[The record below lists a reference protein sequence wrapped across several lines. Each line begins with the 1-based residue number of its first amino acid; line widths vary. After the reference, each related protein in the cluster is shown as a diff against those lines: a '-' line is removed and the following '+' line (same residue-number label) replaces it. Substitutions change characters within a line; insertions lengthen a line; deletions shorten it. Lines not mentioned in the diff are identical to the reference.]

1 MPTLYW
7 IKYMPLLRATQLQHS
22 IGQQIVLDNAEL
34 QLEAGDRVCLLGRNG
49 CGKSTLLRIV
59 EGSAAV
65 DAGEVWRQPGVKIAR
80 MEQTLDFASPEET
93 IYDVVADGL
102 AGLGKVLRRYHELI
116 NGDMGDAELK
126 ELEHLQREI
135 ETNDGWSFQQR
146 IDNILS
152 RLELDADATVCS
164 LSGGWRRRV
173 ALARALV
180 CDPDILLLDEPTN
193 HLDLDGI
200 LWLEQCVMSFQGCVL
215 FVTHDRA
222 LIEKLATR
230 IVELDRGILTNYD
243 TNYTRYLELREHA
256 LEIEAEHNALF
267 DKRLAQEEVWI
278 RQGIKA
284 RRTRNEGR
292 VRALERMRSE
302 RSKRRVQSGS
312 ANLSVNQAD
321 RTGKVVAELSD
332 VSFSVPGK
340 VLVDNLSLLVCRG
353 DKLALIGPNGAGK
366 TTLLRLIL
374 GELEAQSGT
383 VKAGT
388 NLQVAYFDQL
398 RDRLDESQRVV
409 DIVGQGRDAVT
420 INGKD
425 RHIMSYLGDFL
436 FSPERARS
444 HFGVLSGGERARV
457 QLACL
462 FSQPA
467 NVLVMDEPTNDL
479 DMETLELLESLL
491 VDFSGTVLL
500 VSHDRS
506 FVDSVASSCLL
517 FEGQGV
523 ISEHIGGYSEVSAYM
538 SRRIAQQKAAPAL
551 QQKVAES
558 QPAAVVK
565 AATKSRKLS
574 YKDQRELD
582 NLPSKIEKLE
592 KSLEE
597 LGEKTGN
604 AEFYQQDPNTIA
616 EVLDKIASTQA
627 DLDGAMERWLDLAE

>member
-1 MPTLYW
+1 LPTLYW

-80 MEQTLDFASPEET
+80 MEQTLDFASPDET

-116 NGDMGDAELK
+116 IGDMGDAELK

-146 IDNILS
+146 IDNILT
-152 RLELDADATVCS
+152 RLELDADAKVCS
-164 LSGGWRRRV
+164 MSGGWRRRV

-302 RSKRRVQSGS
+302 RSRRRVQSGS

-321 RTGKVVAELSD
+321 RTGKVVAELTD

-340 VLVDNLSLLVCRG
+340 LLVDNLSLLVCRG

-523 ISEHIGGYSEVSAYM
+523 ISEHIGGYSEVSSYM
-538 SRRIAQQKAAPAL
+538 SRRLAQQKAAPANSSPSSPA
-551 QQKVAES
+551 QAVAT
-558 QPAAVVK
+558 PK
-565 AATKSRKLS
+565 ASPKARKLS

-582 NLPSKIEKLE
+582 GLPSKIENLELSLE
-592 KSLEE
+592 KLA
-597 LGEKTGN
+597 EKSGS
-604 AEFYQQDPNTIA
+604 AGFYQQDPSVIA
-616 EVLDKIASTQA
+616 EVLDKITATQA
-627 DLDGAMERWLDLAE
+627 ELDHCMERWLELAE

>member
-1 MPTLYW
+1 
-7 IKYMPLLRATQLQHS
+7 MPLLRATQLQHS

-59 EGSAAV
+59 EGSSSV

-116 NGDMGDAELK
+116 IGDMGDAELK

-135 ETNDGWSFQQR
+135 ETHDGWSFQQR

-152 RLELDADATVCS
+152 RLELEADAKVCS

-292 VRALERMRSE
+292 VRALEKMRSE
-302 RSKRRVQSGS
+302 RSRRRVQTGS

-321 RTGKVVAELSD
+321 RTGKVVAELTD
-332 VSFSVPGK
+332 VTFAVPGK
-340 VLVDNLSLLVCRG
+340 LLVENLSLLVCRG

-538 SRRIAQQKAAPAL
+538 SRRAAQEKAAPTVSPSA
-551 QQKVAES
+551 QQGTS
-558 QPAAVVK
+558 PSPAKTAPK
-565 AATKSRKLS
+565 GRKLS

-582 NLPSKIEKLE
+582 NLPSKIEALEESLE
-592 KSLEE
+592 KL
-597 LGEKTGN
+597 
-604 AEFYQQDPNTIA
+604 AEQSGSADFYQQDQRRIA
-616 EVLDKIASTQA
+616 EVLDKITSTQA
-627 DLDGAMERWLDLAE
+627 ELDQCMERWLELAE

>member
-1 MPTLYW
+1 
-7 IKYMPLLRATQLQHS
+7 MPLLRATQLQHS

-152 RLELDADATVCS
+152 RLELDADETVCS

-627 DLDGAMERWLDLAE
+627 ELDGAMERWLDLAE

>member
-321 RTGKVVAELSD
+321 RTGKVVAELTD

-398 RDRLDESQRVV
+398 RDRLDDSQRVV

-558 QPAAVVK
+558 PPAAVVK

-627 DLDGAMERWLDLAE
+627 ELDGAMERWLDLAE

>member
-321 RTGKVVAELSD
+321 RTGKVVAELTD

-627 DLDGAMERWLDLAE
+627 ELDGAMERWLDLAE

>member
-1 MPTLYW
+1 
-7 IKYMPLLRATQLQHS
+7 MPLLRATQLQHS

-59 EGSAAV
+59 EGSAPV
-65 DAGEVWRQPGVKIAR
+65 DSGEVWRQPGVKIAR

-126 ELEHLQREI
+126 ELEYLQREI

-146 IDNILS
+146 IDNILT
-152 RLELDADATVCS
+152 RLELDADATVVS

-243 TNYTRYLELREHA
+243 TNYSRYLELREHA

-302 RSKRRVQSGS
+302 RSRRRVQSGS

-321 RTGKVVAELSD
+321 RTGKVVAELTD
-332 VSFSVPGK
+332 VSFKVPGK
-340 VLVDNLSLLVCRG
+340 LLVDNLSLLVCRG

-374 GELEAQSGT
+374 GELEAQSGS

-491 VDFSGTVLL
+491 VEFSGTVLL

-523 ISEHIGGYSEVSAYM
+523 ISEHIGGYSEVSSYM
-538 SRRIAQQKAAPAL
+538 ARRAAQQKAAP
-551 QQKVAES
+551 VAKQEA
-558 QPAAVVK
+558 PAANAAPVVAVVK
-565 AATKSRKLS
+565 TRKLS

-582 NLPSKIEKLE
+582 NLPGKIEGLE
-592 KSLEE
+592 KSLESFA
-597 LGEKTGN
+597 EKTGDPG
-604 AEFYQQDPNTIA
+604 FYQQDPTTIA
-616 EVLDKIASTQA
+616 EVLDKLATIQA
-627 DLDGAMERWLDLAE
+627 ELDVCMERWLELAE

>member
-1 MPTLYW
+1 
-7 IKYMPLLRATQLQHS
+7 MPLLRATQLQHS

-538 SRRIAQQKAAPAL
+538 SRRIAQQKASPAL

-582 NLPSKIEKLE
+582 NLPSKIERLE

-627 DLDGAMERWLDLAE
+627 ELDGAMERWLDLAE

>member
-1 MPTLYW
+1 
-7 IKYMPLLRATQLQHS
+7 MPLLRATQLQHS

-80 MEQTLDFASPEET
+80 MEQTLDFASPDET

-116 NGDMGDAELK
+116 IGDMGDAELK

-146 IDNILS
+146 IDNILT
-152 RLELDADATVCS
+152 RLELDADAKVCS
-164 LSGGWRRRV
+164 MSGGWRRRV

-302 RSKRRVQSGS
+302 RSRRRVQSGS

-321 RTGKVVAELSD
+321 RTGKVVAELTD

-340 VLVDNLSLLVCRG
+340 LLVDNLSLLVCRG

-538 SRRIAQQKAAPAL
+538 SRRLAQQKAAPAAN
-551 QQKVAES
+551 QAPS
-558 QPAAVVK
+558 SPAQATPKPSPK
-565 AATKSRKLS
+565 ARKLS

-582 NLPSKIEKLE
+582 GLPSKIENLELSLE
-592 KSLEE
+592 KLA
-597 LGEKTGN
+597 EKSGS
-604 AEFYQQDPNTIA
+604 AGFYQQDPSAIA
-616 EVLDKIASTQA
+616 EVLDKITATQA
-627 DLDGAMERWLDLAE
+627 ELDRCMERWLELAE

>member
-1 MPTLYW
+1 
-7 IKYMPLLRATQLQHS
+7 MPLLRATQLQHS

>member
-1 MPTLYW
+1 
-7 IKYMPLLRATQLQHS
+7 MPLLRATQLQHS

-59 EGSAAV
+59 EGSSSV

-116 NGDMGDAELK
+116 IGDMGDAELK

-135 ETNDGWSFQQR
+135 ETHDGWSFQQR

-152 RLELDADATVCS
+152 RLELEADAKVCS

-292 VRALERMRSE
+292 VRALEKMRSE
-302 RSKRRVQSGS
+302 RSRRRVQTGS

-321 RTGKVVAELSD
+321 RTGKVVAELTD
-332 VSFSVPGK
+332 VTFAVPGK
-340 VLVDNLSLLVCRG
+340 LLVENLSLLVCRG

-538 SRRIAQQKAAPAL
+538 SRRAAQEKAAPTVSPSA
-551 QQKVAES
+551 QQGTS
-558 QPAAVVK
+558 PSPAKTAPK
-565 AATKSRKLS
+565 GRKLS

-582 NLPSKIEKLE
+582 NLPSKIEALEASLE
-592 KSLEE
+592 KL
-597 LGEKTGN
+597 
-604 AEFYQQDPNTIA
+604 AEQSGSADFYQQDQRRIA
-616 EVLDKIASTQA
+616 EVLDKITSTQA
-627 DLDGAMERWLDLAE
+627 ELDQCMERWLELAE

>member
-321 RTGKVVAELSD
+321 RTGKVVAELTD

-538 SRRIAQQKAAPAL
+538 SRRIAQQKAAQAL

-627 DLDGAMERWLDLAE
+627 ELDGAMERWLDLAE

>member
-1 MPTLYW
+1 
-7 IKYMPLLRATQLQHS
+7 MPLLRATQLQHS

-59 EGSAAV
+59 EGSAPV
-65 DAGEVWRQPGVKIAR
+65 DSGEVWRQPGVKIAR

-116 NGDMGDAELK
+116 HGDMGDAELK

-135 ETNDGWSFQQR
+135 ETNDGWLFQQR

-152 RLELDADATVCS
+152 RLELDADATVVS

-243 TNYTRYLELREHA
+243 TNYSRYLELREHA

-292 VRALERMRSE
+292 VRALERMRTE
-302 RSKRRVQSGS
+302 RSGRRVQSGS

-321 RTGKVVAELSD
+321 RTGKVVAELTD
-332 VSFSVPGK
+332 VSFQVPGK
-340 VLVDNLSLLVCRG
+340 VLVNNLSLLVCRG

-491 VDFSGTVLL
+491 VEFSGTVLL

-517 FEGQGV
+517 FEGNGV

-538 SRRIAQQKAAPAL
+538 ARRAAQQKAAP
-551 QQKVAES
+551 VAKQEA
-558 QPAAVVK
+558 PAAITAPAPPAAK
-565 AATKSRKLS
+565 ARKLS

-582 NLPSKIEKLE
+582 NLPKKIENLE
-592 KSLEE
+592 ASLED
-597 LGEKTGN
+597 LGKKTGD
-604 AEFYQQDPNTIA
+604 AGFYQQDPVAIA
-616 EVLDKIASTQA
+616 EVLDKLASIQA
-627 DLDGAMERWLDLAE
+627 ELDACMERWLELAE

>member
-321 RTGKVVAELSD
+321 RTGKVVAELTD

-565 AATKSRKLS
+565 AAIKSRKLS

-627 DLDGAMERWLDLAE
+627 ELDGAMERWLDLAE

>member
-1 MPTLYW
+1 
-7 IKYMPLLRATQLQHS
+7 MPLLRATQLQHS

-59 EGSAAV
+59 EGSAPV
-65 DAGEVWRQPGVKIAR
+65 DSGEVWRQPGVKIAR

-126 ELEHLQREI
+126 ELEYLQREI

-146 IDNILS
+146 IDNILT
-152 RLELDADATVCS
+152 RLELDADATVVS

-243 TNYTRYLELREHA
+243 TNYSRYLELREHA

-302 RSKRRVQSGS
+302 RSRRRVQSGS

-321 RTGKVVAELSD
+321 RTGKVVAELTD
-332 VSFSVPGK
+332 VSFKVPGK
-340 VLVDNLSLLVCRG
+340 LLVDNLSLLVCRG

-374 GELEAQSGT
+374 GELEAQSGS

-491 VDFSGTVLL
+491 VEFSGTVLL

-523 ISEHIGGYSEVSAYM
+523 ISEHIGGYSEVSSYM
-538 SRRIAQQKAAPAL
+538 ARRAAQQKAAP
-551 QQKVAES
+551 VAKQEA
-558 QPAAVVK
+558 PAANAAPVVAVVK
-565 AATKSRKLS
+565 TRKLS

-582 NLPSKIEKLE
+582 NLPSKIEGLE
-592 KSLEE
+592 KSLESFA
-597 LGEKTGN
+597 EKTGDPG
-604 AEFYQQDPNTIA
+604 FYQQDPTTIA
-616 EVLDKIASTQA
+616 EVLDKLATIQA
-627 DLDGAMERWLDLAE
+627 ELDVCMERWLELAE

>member
-152 RLELDADATVCS
+152 RLELDADETVCS

-627 DLDGAMERWLDLAE
+627 ELDGAMERWLDLAE